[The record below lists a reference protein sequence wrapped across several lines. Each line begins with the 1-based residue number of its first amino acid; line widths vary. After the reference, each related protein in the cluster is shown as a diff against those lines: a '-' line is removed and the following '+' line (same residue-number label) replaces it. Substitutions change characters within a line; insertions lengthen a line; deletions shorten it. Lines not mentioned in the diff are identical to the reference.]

1 MKKVLK
7 MMLKVFLGVCS
18 VIYGLLIF
26 LLMPVAAVIFI
37 PVCAFINATWF
48 ELMGMAAILGWF
60 CIRHPTILFYRNDHE
75 KWEEQDGK

>member
-7 MMLKVFLGVCS
+7 TMLKVFLGICS
-18 VIYGLLIF
+18 VIYGLAIF

-48 ELMGMAAILGWF
+48 ELMGMAGLLGWL
-60 CIRHPTILFYRNDHE
+60 CISHPTILFCRNDHE